1 MLIGAVIRWRT
12 AEMFLR
18 GAKLSGPWV
27 GSVLSATV
35 FAMDIIFRIETY
47 RFSIAA

>member
-1 MLIGAVIRWRT
+1 MLIGAIIPMAHSTDVT
-12 AEMFLR
+12 P
-18 GAKLSGPWV
+18 GGKLSGPWV